1 MFSGGYPANPGVFP
15 VKPGGLSVADC
26 LFAKDV
32 SAFPETLCFAFR
44 ADNSGPP
51 ETVTVSSLRCFLSFC
66 QTVDVSSSWCF
77 LSLHQSSLLY
87 FTLPWLWAY
96 YCFPSLHQTMTV
108 SSLLYFTLPWMWAYY
123 CFFWLYQTVT
133 ASSRLCFL
141 SLCQTVIA
149 SSLMCFLLLCQTSS
163 ELFPFMLPDHGCVYY
178 ISSHS
183 ARPYQ
188 WVYYHLLTLY
198 QTVAVSSLLSHLT
211 LLNHSNDFT
220 TVSSHSTRP

>member
-87 FTLPWLWAY
+87 FTLPW
-96 YCFPSLHQTMTV
+96 M
-108 SSLLYFTLPWMWAYY
+108 
-123 CFFWLYQTVT
+123 
-133 ASSRLCFL
+133 
-141 SLCQTVIA
+141 
-149 SSLMCFLLLCQTSS
+149 
-163 ELFPFMLPDHGCVYY
+163 
-178 ISSHS
+178 
-183 ARPYQ
+183 
-188 WVYYHLLTLY
+188 
-198 QTVAVSSLLSHLT
+198 
-211 LLNHSNDFT
+211 
-220 TVSSHSTRP
+220 